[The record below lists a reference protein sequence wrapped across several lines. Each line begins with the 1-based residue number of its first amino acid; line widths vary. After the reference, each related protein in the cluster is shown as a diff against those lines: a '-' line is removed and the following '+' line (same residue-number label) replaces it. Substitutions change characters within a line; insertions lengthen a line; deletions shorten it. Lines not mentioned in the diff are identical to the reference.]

1 MTVVDEARKLLG
13 ARWQHQARAPQAVDC
28 LGLLVLAERAT
39 GRVVADRTN
48 YGRIPTRKELEQ
60 GLAAHYGPPVLGER
74 PAFSDL
80 QEGDKVLIRLP
91 LSKEANHVGI
101 LGSNANGLTLIHAWS
116 GGLCCATEHR
126 LSDPWR
132 LRIVAVY
139 RGES

>member
-13 ARWQHQARAPQAVDC
+13 ARWQHQARSPQAVDC

-48 YGRIPTRKELEQ
+48 YGRIPTRAELEQ
-60 GLAAHYGPPVLGER
+60 GLAAHYGPPVTDE
-74 PAFSDL
+74 L

-91 LSKEANHVGI
+91 HSPEANHVGI
-101 LGSNANGLTLIHAWS
+101 VGSGPNGLTLIHAWS
-116 GGLCCATEHR
+116 GGLCQVTEHR

-132 LRIVAVY
+132 RRIVAVY
-139 RGES
+139 RDAA